1 MATNSDGGY
10 AGHIKIHH
18 IKIAS
23 YIDSTVNQKD
33 LVFYQWSE
41 QNSLSHRG
49 VICDLQYYNQTKRTA
64 RVLYLAE
71 IQKQTKGFMGG
82 VETKLKLL
90 ACQRNDQSWSI
101 INENEFLTT
110 DNAGEFGEGAL
121 IVVNVST
128 NRQLQG
134 KPELAAKRIIG
145 VLQGFSRLLE
155 KTKTQEQ
162 EIEQWKES
170 LTIQSE
176 ELSRRELEME
186 NRLEQV
192 EQMEEEFKELE
203 QQRQEIEQTKAEA
216 EKIRTE
222 FKTKSQELEG
232 AWAQLQGQQQLLE
245 EQIQQSKILDQSTVA
260 RIKSQLEILSVATT
274 STNSVKDKLQSAFET
289 IDDRQANDPQWQQ
302 LEQRSQNLQQKR
314 EELDGCQAQLSQNQQ
329 ELDSLIPLVA
339 ETNRQ
344 LQAEQKSLEIRQE
357 LTQFFNSQI
366 QAQDSM
372 LQMLSGLD
380 TNSDKG
386 GQKLDLNALENM
398 PLPTLEATVEN
409 LKKDLEKVARFV
421 SDQEE
426 ELGWQ
431 CKAVEELEAK
441 IAQVGEFE
449 RFTLEQELADE
460 KEAKKMLDQTLV
472 GQRRS
477 LRERHDIL
485 LQHSRILKRRQG
497 IIDFEDVGSDI
508 DLEPIKQSLAEQKAE
523 LKEKQTQ
530 ISQEIAEIDQ
540 KIAKLQSELEQQT
553 LKKEQLESEIKQQQ
567 DIWQQLKIA
576 VTELESN
583 SNFYDCYLQPLQ
595 NTLNNIRQE
604 LSTIEHLM
612 AADAEPS
619 PDRAINEI
627 DRIIQELT
635 AN

>member
-1 MATNSDGGY
+1 
-10 AGHIKIHH
+10 
-18 IKIAS
+18 
-23 YIDSTVNQKD
+23 
-33 LVFYQWSE
+33 
-41 QNSLSHRG
+41 
-49 VICDLQYYNQTKRTA
+49 
-64 RVLYLAE
+64 
-71 IQKQTKGFMGG
+71 MGG

-101 INENEFLTT
+101 VNENEFLSI

-121 IVVNVST
+121 IVVNLGT

-145 VLQGFSRLLE
+145 ILQGFSRLLE

-176 ELSRRELEME
+176 ELSRREIEME

-192 EQMEEEFKELE
+192 EQMEEEFKEFE
-203 QQRQEIEQTKAEA
+203 QQRQEIEQAKAEA
-216 EKIRTE
+216 EKIRAE
-222 FKTKSQELEG
+222 FEIKSQELAG
-232 AWAQLQGQQQLLE
+232 AWAQLKGQQQQLE
-245 EQIQQSKILDQSTVA
+245 EQIQQSKILDESTVA
-260 RIKSQLEILSVATT
+260 QIKSQLEILSLATT
-274 STNSVKDKLQSAFET
+274 STNSVKDKLQLAFAA

-302 LEQRSQNLQQKR
+302 LGQSSQDIQQKQ
-314 EELDGCQAQLSQNQQ
+314 EELDRCQIQLNQNQQ
-329 ELDSLIPLVA
+329 ELDSLIVSVE
-339 ETNRQ
+339 ETNQ
-344 LQAEQKSLEIRQE
+344 HLQVQQKSLGVRQE
-357 LTQFFNSQI
+357 LIEFLNSQI

-380 TNSDKG
+380 TDSDRN

-441 IAQVGEFE
+441 ISQVGEFE
-449 RFTLEQELADE
+449 RLTLEQELADE

-477 LRERHDIL
+477 LRERHNIL

-497 IIDFEDVGSDI
+497 IIDFEDIGTEI
-508 DLEPIKQSLAEQKAE
+508 DLEPIKQSVEGQKNQLDAKIAQINQEIREIEQKITE
-523 LKEKQTQ
+523 LT
-530 ISQEIAEIDQ
+530 
-540 KIAKLQSELEQQT
+540 SELQQQT
-553 LKKEQLESEIKQQQ
+553 LKKEQLETTIKQQQ
-567 DIWQQLKIA
+567 DLWQQLKIA

-583 SNFYDCYLQPLQ
+583 NNFYDCYLQPLQ
-595 NTLNNIRQE
+595 DTLNNIRQE
-604 LSTIEHLM
+604 LSTIENFM
-612 AADAEPS
+612 AADAEPN